1 MYCASCGTSND
12 DRAPSCAKCGRGLG
26 APQGYGQQGYRPPQ
40 LGDDAG
46 IRMLIPVGRSG
57 LAIAAGYL
65 GLLSCFGFLAPVALL
80 VGILA
85 MRDIKQ
91 HPEKHGM
98 GRAIFGIVMGG
109 LGTVGLLMWV
119 VSMIAGSR

>member
-1 MYCASCGTSND
+1 MYCARCGTSND
-12 DRAPSCAKCGRGLG
+12 DRAPSCAKCGQALG
-26 APQGYGQQGYRPPQ
+26 PPGYGPPGYRPPQ

-65 GLLSCFGFLAPVALL
+65 GLLSCFGFLAPIALI

-85 MRDIKQ
+85 IRDIKQ

-98 GRAIFGIVMGG
+98 GRAIFGIVMGA
-109 LGTVGLLMWV
+109 LGTLGLLFWLV
-119 VSMIAGSR
+119 TMIFARP